1 MSAGRW
7 CGPWRSA
14 QGLSEVQVAV
24 MKKLDSRAPVT
35 AEPSSK
41 RRHWVP
47 EAASG
52 EAVAKEVTVSMQAG
66 RQAPPKKKTLLHE

>member
-7 CGPWRSA
+7 CSPWRSA

-24 MKKLDSRAPVT
+24 MKKLDSRAPAT

-41 RRHWVP
+41 RRRRVP
-47 EAASG
+47 DAASG
-52 EAVAKEVTVSMQAG
+52 EAVAREVMVSMQAG
-66 RQAPPKKKTLLHE
+66 AGKIAPP